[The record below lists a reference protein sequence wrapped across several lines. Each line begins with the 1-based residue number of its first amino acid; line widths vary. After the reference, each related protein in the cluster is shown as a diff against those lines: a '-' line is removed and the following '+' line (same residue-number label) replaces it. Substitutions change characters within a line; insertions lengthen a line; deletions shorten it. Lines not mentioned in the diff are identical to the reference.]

1 MAKGIKRP
9 HLIDDP
15 FHHRSS
21 SSSILSP
28 SFPFILRNHAHT
40 MTSAL
45 ATAWVGTLLNQAS
58 SGKLFPRPDQRS
70 DFVVPSS
77 LVSGTASSSAHIS
90 ETATLC
96 ESCPEKSKSA
106 IPQDSTNLHDVG
118 GVDIEAALTQAQ
130 GTDTVARVVSNA
142 NEKLSSTSSKS
153 NTSDDRIIVGW
164 YGDDDPENPRNWSS
178 RKKAF
183 VTFLIGLLTFGV
195 YSGSA
200 IYTPSIP
207 GVMQEFHVNLTQAT
221 LGLSLFVLGYGI
233 GPMALSPLSEI
244 PAIGRNWTYIPS
256 MIIFVIFNIVASL
269 APNYST
275 LMAMRFWTGF
285 FGSPA
290 LATGGASI
298 ADMYEGVGVAFPIA
312 IWAVGAV
319 CGPVLGPVI
328 GGFSAMNLNWRWPLW
343 LLTIL
348 SGVTTIVLALL
359 LPETF
364 EGHILLQRAKRLR
377 ALTGNTRLRAQ
388 SELDQQ
394 ATTVLAITKE
404 ALLRPLIISIE
415 PVVFFSSLLLGLA
428 YSCFYLFFEAYP
440 IVFIQM
446 HHFNLGESGLPFL
459 GLAVSGVVTLFGYL
473 WYLKKF
479 FNPRFLAKA
488 QKGIIIPE
496 DRISIALFASFFVPV
511 AMFGFG
517 WTSREDIHW
526 IVPIIFSAL
535 LLPGV
540 FLLFQSLLVYLPMSY
555 PKYAASVL
563 AANALIRSTMAAAFP
578 LFGHA
583 LFKNLGVGGGSS
595 LLGGI
600 FAFLILPLWGLQRYG
615 HLLRKHSKYA
625 HVY

>member
-1 MAKGIKRP
+1 
-9 HLIDDP
+9 
-15 FHHRSS
+15 
-21 SSSILSP
+21 
-28 SFPFILRNHAHT
+28 
-40 MTSAL
+40 MTSVVASS
-45 ATAWVGTLLNQAS
+45 WVGTLLNQAS
-58 SGKLFPRPDQRS
+58 SGKIFPRPEQRS
-70 DFVVPSS
+70 DFVLPPSLS
-77 LVSGTASSSAHIS
+77 ASPSSSASSTSPSAAGEAKTAFNS

-96 ESCPEKSKSA
+96 EQCPKKQLDKDT
-106 IPQDSTNLHDVG
+106 PLHDVAG
-118 GVDIEAALTQAQ
+118 IDVEAALSQAQ
-130 GTDTVARVVSNA
+130 GVDTLARVTSRA
-142 NEKLSSTSSKS
+142 HEQAQEKLSASPSK
-153 NTSDDRIIVGW
+153 DDDDNIIVGW

-207 GVMQEFHVNLTQAT
+207 GVMEDFHVGLTKAT
-221 LGLSLFVLGYGI
+221 LGLSLFVLGYAV
-233 GPMALSPLSEI
+233 GPMFLSPLSEV

-256 MIIFVIFNIVASL
+256 MIVFVIFNIVASL

-298 ADMYEGVGVAFPIA
+298 ADMYEGVGVAFPMA

-328 GGFSAMNLNWRWPLW
+328 GGFSAMNLGWRWPLW

-348 SGVTTIVLALL
+348 SGVTTIILSLF

-364 EGHILLQRAKRLR
+364 EGYILLQRAKRLR
-377 ALTGNTRLRAQ
+377 KLTGNSRLVAQ
-388 SELDQQ
+388 SELDQK
-394 ATTVLAITKE
+394 ATTITDLTKE
-404 ALLRPLIISIE
+404 ALLRPIIISIE
-415 PVVFFSSLLLGLA
+415 PVVFFTSIYLGIA
-428 YSCFYLFFEAYP
+428 YSCFYTFFEVYP
-440 IVFIQM
+440 IVFTEI

-459 GLAVSGVVTLFGYL
+459 GLAVSGVLTLIGYL
-473 WYLKKF
+473 WYLSKY

-488 QKGIIIPE
+488 SKGIIIPE

-511 AMFGFG
+511 SLFGFG

-563 AANALIRSTMAAAFP
+563 AANDLIRSSIAAAFP

-583 LFKNLGVGGGSS
+583 LFVNLGVGVGCSV
-595 LLGGI
+595 LGAI

-615 HLLRKHSKYA
+615 HVLRRHSKYA